1 MGILIF
7 VEDSVQAINL
17 TLITNDTIEVG
28 AIV

>member
-7 VEDSVQAINL
+7 DEDLVQAINL

-28 AIV
+28 VIV